1 MAPDD
6 DDDGDE
12 LEDLLEQAAESD
24 SSSQVQQQPTV
35 ATRRST
41 RRNAGIRR
49 LYESYEWN
57 LMNLSLG
64 AAIRNFGD
72 KGRDACKAELVQLFE
87 EKKALRPVKW
97 TDLTADQK
105 ESVIRSHMFL
115 KE

>member
-41 RRNAGIRR
+41 RHNAGIRR

-72 KGRDACKAELVQLFE
+72 KGRDACKAELE
-87 EKKALRPVKW
+87 ECKIAPSIQTILHPPLRQ
-97 TDLTADQK
+97 D
-105 ESVIRSHMFL
+105 R
-115 KE
+115 